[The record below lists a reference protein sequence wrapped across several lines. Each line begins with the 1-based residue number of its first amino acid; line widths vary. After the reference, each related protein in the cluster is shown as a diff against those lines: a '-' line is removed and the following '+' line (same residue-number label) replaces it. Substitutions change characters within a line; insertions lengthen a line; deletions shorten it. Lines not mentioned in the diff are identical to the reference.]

1 MKILKRLEDN
11 LVIYTGDVYL
21 YADKAI
27 ANDYHDQFLNIDN
40 AIIEE
45 VAELPKKFSGAC
57 WTYLDGVWTCVNQ
70 EFIDELF
77 PQPSATICQIRL
89 SLLKLGK
96 LDKVETNVKAA
107 TKEIQIVWEYAIIIK
122 SDDPLVELFD
132 MTEQEADDFFN
143 TASKI

>member
-27 ANDYHDQFLNIDN
+27 ANDCHDQFLNIDN

-45 VAELPKKFSGAC
+45 VTELPKKFSGAC
-57 WTYLDGVWTCVNQ
+57 WTYLDGVWTCINQ

-77 PQPSATICQIRL
+77 PQPSATLCQIRL
-89 SLLKLGK
+89 ALLKLGK
-96 LDKVETNVKAA
+96 LDEIETKIKTAS
-107 TKEIQIVWEYAIIIK
+107 KEIQIVWEYAIIVK
-122 SDDPLVELFD
+122 SDDSLVELFD
-132 MTEQEADDFFN
+132 MTEQEVEDFFDN
-143 TASKI
+143 ASKI